1 MRKKCKHT
9 RLGNTSP
16 KLTSKYFPQFDKANN
31 GTWSKSQFRRGL
43 SELEVKRRTT
53 EWGTRVHEGWQSFSE
68 HQVTQKIL
76 FEANTFFAP
85 ALRGLR
91 HSSDN
96 QKQEPKKYWLEDELA
111 CLLKACSIAVGTI
124 VHSSIFISKMITVL
138 LSQFSA
144 WSPVAFS
151 VFDSPLPVS
160 LISDIPSWHRACLL
174 SLLQLQR

>member
-16 KLTSKYFPQFDKANN
+16 KLTSKSFPQFDKANN

-96 QKQEPKKYWLEDELA
+96 QKQEPKKYWLDDELA
-111 CLLKACSIAVGTI
+111 CLHLLVETDDAADVDEAGIDYEVKKNLVNKHKQVGLGQTPLDKPARLI
-124 VHSSIFISKMITVL
+124 IRF
-138 LSQFSA
+138 
-144 WSPVAFS
+144 
-151 VFDSPLPVS
+151 VFGFCQV
-160 LISDIPSWHRACLL
+160 RCEVEFVCK
-174 SLLQLQR
+174 